1 MNNNL
6 KIRMNYLSGKSIIE
20 DKYEHENSIRV
31 SERLIRAA
39 QIMQAWE
46 KIGFEIKMGME
57 ETKNYIFETPG
68 NRLLVDDFNW
78 IFKDYAQ
85 VVPEKYIIADESCQT
100 DERVYKLVYSP
111 DASEY
116 DNEEH
121 EYGKGH
127 ARRDYFYEMCKEISS
142 LEGSIRILLW
152 SNTREGRGSIGEI
165 LFKFPTEI
173 PFRVRTLISLVF
185 PDTALK
191 AADKSPESSSLPAYL
206 LKDYLIKFLS
216 LLGSEH
222 KEKEEIFDKE
232 SISSLGLGVRSYAC
246 LKREGITTVKQFCEL
261 TMDDLQNIRNLGR
274 RSDAEIIKK
283 QEELK
288 NERPEYFNEDMYN
301 LENSFEKPD
310 KSESYLEKLENM
322 VGIQDA
328 KPQIKQIIAFAK
340 MQKEMEA
347 SGKKS
352 LPVTL
357 SMEFIGNPGTA
368 KTTTARIMAGL
379 LSEIGLIKDGGLI
392 EVGKSDLVA
401 GYAGHTAIKVKE
413 IFKRAKG
420 KVLLIDEAYS
430 LLECWKGAY
439 GDEAI
444 NTIVQEME
452 NNREDTIV
460 IFAGYP
466 NKMKEF
472 FLRNPGLRSRVP
484 FTIKFDDYS
493 LEELKKICELEA
505 GNKGFTIDE
514 SGKEKIEKI
523 CESAVGKADMGNGR
537 FCRNLIEKA
546 ILSFALRTYGE
557 GGAKNSE
564 YILTDEDFQVS
575 EINKKE
581 RGSIGFK
588 VS

>member
-1 MNNNL
+1 
-6 KIRMNYLSGKSIIE
+6 
-20 DKYEHENSIRV
+20 
-31 SERLIRAA
+31 
-39 QIMQAWE
+39 
-46 KIGFEIKMGME
+46 
-57 ETKNYIFETPG
+57 
-68 NRLLVDDFNW
+68 
-78 IFKDYAQ
+78 
-85 VVPEKYIIADESCQT
+85 
-100 DERVYKLVYSP
+100 
-111 DASEY
+111 
-116 DNEEH
+116 
-121 EYGKGH
+121 
-127 ARRDYFYEMCKEISS
+127 
-142 LEGSIRILLW
+142 
-152 SNTREGRGSIGEI
+152 
-165 LFKFPTEI
+165 
-173 PFRVRTLISLVF
+173 
-185 PDTALK
+185 
-191 AADKSPESSSLPAYL
+191 
-206 LKDYLIKFLS
+206 
-216 LLGSEH
+216 
-222 KEKEEIFDKE
+222 
-232 SISSLGLGVRSYAC
+232 
-246 LKREGITTVKQFCEL
+246 
-261 TMDDLQNIRNLGR
+261 
-274 RSDAEIIKK
+274 
-283 QEELK
+283 
-288 NERPEYFNEDMYN
+288 
-301 LENSFEKPD
+301 
-310 KSESYLEKLENM
+310 
-322 VGIQDA
+322 
-328 KPQIKQIIAFAK
+328 
-340 MQKEMEA
+340 
-347 SGKKS
+347 
-352 LPVTL
+352 
-357 SMEFIGNPGTA
+357 
-368 KTTTARIMAGL
+368 MAGL